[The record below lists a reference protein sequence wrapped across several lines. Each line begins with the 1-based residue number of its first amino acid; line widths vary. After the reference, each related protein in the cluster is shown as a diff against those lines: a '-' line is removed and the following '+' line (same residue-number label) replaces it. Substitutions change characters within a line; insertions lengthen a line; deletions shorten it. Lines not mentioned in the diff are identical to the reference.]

1 MTTENDDIRER
12 IIREGE
18 ANVLKQ
24 GIPREGFADPEA
36 KYPKASYE
44 YESSVNKG
52 SRGSTVHNL
61 SIRNGVVAK
70 TTSLVKQEKSVY
82 PLSQSNESISGHVI
96 EINDTPGGERI
107 LIKHNTGA
115 GVEIRA
121 DGSIIINSLSNRVD
135 LVADDYTLA
144 VEGNGDLT
152 YYGNLNMVVQGD
164 YNLDVKGDF
173 NIKVSGNKVVNILGS
188 YRKKVIGAFSE
199 IIYKTKSSTVLDAV
213 ANTYLKGLNH
223 FIKGT
228 YRNYVDGESNIISS
242 GRSVLT
248 SEDGVDISSPDVNVA
263 ADNLSVFGDNG
274 TVGGKNITM
283 FSQNSYVEETLHCDN
298 AQATRTFK
306 APLFHGNLNGTA
318 KGAERAG
325 SAPLGA
331 GWGGA
336 ATGPAHE
343 PSDPLKD
350 QIVAK
355 PDTDI
360 VNSYLRESQ
369 RGIRQVRI
377 DRDEGLFNTIN
388 QDVKNN
394 GVSNRD
400 LSTREIRSKL
410 KDTNNLNNADFTK
423 NQISR
428 GKLSPKFAAPAPQS
442 IGRVRGEAQTART
455 GIVSL
460 GTDRMSASNKKY
472 VPRESSSRS
481 VSHTV
486 MPERRYNPQL
496 LSDVGLGTKIGK
508 GVPISKFISSYG
520 DSYNFDH
527 TKDANERKQ
536 IARNLV
542 PQGEIINI
550 FYTLNEFTG
559 YNIIVAE
566 GLYKPYENEKIDA
579 TGPKGLAQSGRFV
592 VYEVY
597 DASTGNISYEKTF
610 DFAAYLK
617 DNSNYEKLSLYY
629 DTFDPSGSTHAQIAI
644 TMPEIGEDFKANFK
658 KSIETVYNGKVQS
671 NTDLM
676 EVLS

>member
-1 MTTENDDIRER
+1 MTTDNDDIRDR

-24 GIPREGFADPEA
+24 GIPREGFSDPEA
-36 KYPKASYE
+36 KYPKAEYE

-61 SIRNGVVAK
+61 LIRNGVVSK
-70 TTSLVKQEKSVY
+70 TTSLVKQEKGIY
-82 PLSQSNESISGHVI
+82 PLTQSDESISGHVI

-173 NIKVSGNKVVNILGS
+173 NIRVSGNKIVNILGS
-188 YRKKVIGAFSE
+188 YRKKIVGAFSE
-199 IIYKTKSSTVLDAV
+199 IIYKTKSSTVLDSV
-213 ANTYLKGLNH
+213 AKTYLKGLNN
-223 FIKGT
+223 FVKGT
-228 YRNYVDGESNIISS
+228 YRNYVDGESNISSS
-242 GRSVLT
+242 GRSIIT
-248 SEDGVDISSPDVNVA
+248 SENGVDISSPDINIA
-263 ADNLSVFGDNG
+263 ADNLSVFGSTG
-274 TVGGKNITM
+274 TIGGKNITM
-283 FSQNSYVEETLHCDN
+283 FSQNSYVEKSLHCED
-298 AQATRTFK
+298 AQATKTMK
-306 APLFHGNLNGTA
+306 ARLFHGNLNGTA

-325 SAPLGA
+325 SAPLGS

-336 ATGPAHE
+336 ASGPLHE
-343 PSDPLKD
+343 PADPLKD
-350 QIVAK
+350 LLVSK
-355 PDTDI
+355 PDSEI

-369 RGIRQVRI
+369 RGIKKVRI
-377 DRDEGLFNTIN
+377 DRDNGLFNTIN
-388 QDVKNN
+388 QDIKNN

-400 LSTREIRSKL
+400 LSTREIRSRL
-410 KDTNNLNNADFTK
+410 KDENNLNNVEFTK
-423 NQISR
+423 NQIAR
-428 GKLSPKFAAPAPQS
+428 GKLSPQFAGPAPQS

-455 GIVSL
+455 GVVGL
-460 GTDRMSASNKKY
+460 GTDRMAASSKKY

-496 LSDVGLGTKIGK
+496 LPDIGLGTKIGK
-508 GVPISKFISSYG
+508 GTPISKFISSYG
-520 DSYNFDH
+520 DAYNLDH
-527 TKDANERKQ
+527 TLNVEERKQ

-542 PQGEIINI
+542 PQVEIINI

-559 YNIIVAE
+559 YNLIVAE
-566 GLYKPYENEKIDA
+566 GLYKPYENEIIDEE
-579 TGPKGLAQSGRFV
+579 GPKGLAKSGRFV

-597 DASTGNISYEKTF
+597 DSSTGFISYEKTF

-629 DTFDPSGSTHAQIAI
+629 DRFDPNGLTHAQIGI
-644 TMPEIGEDFKANFK
+644 TMPQIGEDFKATFK